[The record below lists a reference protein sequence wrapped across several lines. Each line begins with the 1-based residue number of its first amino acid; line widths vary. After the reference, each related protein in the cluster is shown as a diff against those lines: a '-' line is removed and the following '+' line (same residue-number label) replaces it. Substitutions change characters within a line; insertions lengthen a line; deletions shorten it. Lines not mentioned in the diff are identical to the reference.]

1 MAFGAGG
8 AYKGKLNVE
17 TAALTD
23 RLARYYLPSY
33 ASANGWVNYRWQK
46 YLFQL
51 NVTNLTDEWYLL
63 RSVSKEQI
71 LQGPVRSWRV
81 RVSRTF

>member
-1 MAFGAGG
+1 MA
-8 AYKGKLNVE
+8 YSWKQ
-17 TAALTD
+17 
-23 RLARYYLPSY
+23 
-33 ASANGWVNYRWQK
+33 YR
-46 YLFQL
+46 FQL